1 MRAARFATPLR
12 RLFDRAET
20 RARTSALARL
30 DRHWDLLTVVVA
42 GYILVGVSNIQ
53 LLLPFLSPLRLG
65 IVCAVGSAGLWIAST
80 SRARRMTGLA
90 DATTKALLVLLVWTA
105 ITVPFAL
112 HRGLAFTLVK
122 DGFSRTVL
130 LYLVIVGCVRGFR
143 DLERLVFVH
152 FTGIVLYAFY
162 TLTFTSITVS
172 TARVEHIVG
181 NYDPND
187 FATFAV
193 SGLPFALYFLSRFHP
208 WWIRAFAA
216 GGLALTAMGVVLSGS
231 RGGFLALLAAGAYIL
246 FKYDSISLRAR
257 VGSVAVALLAM
268 TAIASDD
275 YWTRIGT
282 IVSVEDDYNLTAEE
296 GRTKIWRR
304 GINYAMEYPVFG
316 VGVGNFSYAEA
327 TISPLVDRGS
337 GLAGRFLAPH
347 NSFVQIFAEL
357 GFFGISVF
365 AYLLYN
371 AMHGLRLHAAA
382 LSAVVPRAAPLGQA
396 LTASMLGLL
405 VGIFFLSHAYSSMLY
420 TVVALAVAYAKVGR
434 MIPAVTRP
442 H

>member
-1 MRAARFATPLR
+1 M
-12 RLFDRAET
+12 
-20 RARTSALARL
+20 
-30 DRHWDLLTVVVA
+30 TVAVA

-65 IVCAVGSAGLWIAST
+65 IVFAFGSAGLWIAST
-80 SRARRMTGLA
+80 SRARRMTWLA
-90 DATTKALLVLLVWTA
+90 DATTKALLILLVWSA

-162 TLTFTSITVS
+162 TLAFTSITVS

-193 SGLPFALYFLSRFHP
+193 SGAPFALYFLSRFHK

-216 GGLALTAMGVVLSGS
+216 GGLALIAVGVVLSGS

-246 FKYDSISLRAR
+246 FKYDSIRLRAR
-257 VGSVAVALLAM
+257 ILSVVVALVAM
-268 TAIASDD
+268 TAVASDD
-275 YWTRIGT
+275 YWTRIRT
-282 IVSVEDDYNLTAEE
+282 IFSVEDDYNVTAEV
-296 GRTKIWRR
+296 GRSKIWRR
-304 GINYAMEYPVFG
+304 GINYALEYPVFG
-316 VGVGNFSYAEA
+316 VGAGNFSYAEA

-337 GLAGRFLAPH
+337 GQVGRFLAPH
-347 NSFVQIFAEL
+347 NSFVQVFAEL
-357 GFFGISVF
+357 GFLGISVF
-365 AYLLYN
+365 AYLLYT
-371 AMHGLRLHAAA
+371 AMRGLQRHAAA
-382 LSAVVPRAAPLGQA
+382 LSTVEARAAPMGQA

-420 TVVALAVAYAKVGR
+420 AVVALATAYAKVSR
-434 MIPAVTRP
+434 MIPTVARS